1 MSADTIGYQ
10 QMPKYNEDG
19 HILCDAITRR
29 YERLWFVV
37 ERQLITLLLRNHI
50 RDSMHVSVVIPSTI
64 ILPLTASQKY
74 NVFRIA

>member
-37 ERQLITLLLRNHI
+37 ERQLMIKIFKFIAYSDEKGCLAA
-50 RDSMHVSVVIPSTI
+50 I
-64 ILPLTASQKY
+64 ISSFCP
-74 NVFRIA
+74 